1 MGKERYLIRVQSKPI
16 GESEYECLYLR
27 GILDGEFYFNEDP
40 KLARSF
46 TWEKANELI
55 NSERFTHVIEIY
67 NRKANAHGD
76 PGFYPVVVSQKN
88 CKMSNQ
94 GQVWKKKCFLLNL

>member
-1 MGKERYLIRVQSKPI
+1 MSKERYLIRVQSKPI
-16 GESEYECLYLR
+16 GESGYECLYLR
-27 GILDGEFYFNEDP
+27 GIWYGEFYFNEDP

-46 TWEKANELI
+46 IWEKANELI
-55 NSERFTHVIEIY
+55 NSERFTHVIEQY

-76 PGFYPVVVSQKN
+76 LGFYPIVVRQKD

-94 GQVWKKKCFLLNL
+94 GEVWKRKCFLLSL